1 MNASKLIIVVT
12 AAVYFIYGIA
22 FTFAPESLSQIV
34 TGSVPSSTSGLI
46 DMRATYGGMSIA
58 IGILLYI
65 LSRSEVRLGLIG
77 VVIFLSSMA
86 LTRAYG
92 MVVDGEANTYM
103 YAYLA
108 LEVVV
113 AIIAG
118 LLLRRT
124 DQ

>member
-12 AAVYFIYGIA
+12 AAVYFIYGVA
-22 FTFAPESLSQIV
+22 FTVAPESLSQAV
-34 TGSVPSSTSGLI
+34 TGSAPSSGSGLI

-58 IGILLYI
+58 TGILLYI

-103 YAYLA
+103 YVYLA

-113 AIIAG
+113 AVAAAI
-118 LLLRRT
+118 LLKKT
-124 DQ
+124 

>member
-1 MNASKLIIVVT
+1 MTSAKLTILLS
-12 AAVYFIYGIA
+12 AAVFFIYGVG
-22 FTFAPESLSQIV
+22 FTVAPTHFSQLV
-34 TGSVPSSTSGLI
+34 TGSVPSSGSGLI

-58 IGILLYI
+58 TGILLYI

-103 YAYLA
+103 YVYLA

-113 AIIAG
+113 AVVAAI
-118 LLLRRT
+118 LLKKT
-124 DQ
+124 